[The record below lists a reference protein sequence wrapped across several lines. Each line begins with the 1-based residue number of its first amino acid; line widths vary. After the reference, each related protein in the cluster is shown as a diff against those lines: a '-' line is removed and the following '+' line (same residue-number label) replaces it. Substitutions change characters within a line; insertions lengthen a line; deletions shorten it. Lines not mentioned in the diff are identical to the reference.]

1 LILETPYNGETDRR
15 LNDGLE
21 HSFDSSVR
29 VGVGRRL
36 RRTGPL
42 TVYSFAI
49 GRAQSDRPTPSS
61 AAQNVMIVY
70 GMLFI
75 HKRAAH
81 SGSAGAT
88 C

>member
-1 LILETPYNGETDRR
+1 LFYFLLLIKQANGETDRR

-49 GRAQSDRPTPSS
+49 GRAQSDRPTNKLTGGRRI
-61 AAQNVMIVY
+61 QERCICKNTKLY
-70 GMLFI
+70 FI
-75 HKRAAH
+75 KNH
-81 SGSAGAT
+81 
-88 C
+88 

>member
-1 LILETPYNGETDRR
+1 TPYNGETDRR

-49 GRAQSDRPTPSS
+49 GRAQSDRPTS
-61 AAQNVMIVY
+61 
-70 GMLFI
+70 
-75 HKRAAH
+75 
-81 SGSAGAT
+81 
-88 C
+88 

>member
-1 LILETPYNGETDRR
+1 MTHNGETDRR

-49 GRAQSDRPTPSS
+49 GRAQSDRPT
-61 AAQNVMIVY
+61 NKITCREK
-70 GMLFI
+70 I
-75 HKRAAH
+75 NHK
-81 SGSAGAT
+81 SFPFSKLLS
-88 C
+88 

>member
-1 LILETPYNGETDRR
+1 MGETDRR

-42 TVYSFAI
+42 TVYSFAHWS
-49 GRAQSDRPTPSS
+49 GRASS
-61 AAQNVMIVY
+61 APTVNIRRKSRHIPFKILIDIRCYTA
-70 GMLFI
+70 
-75 HKRAAH
+75 
-81 SGSAGAT
+81 
-88 C
+88 